1 MFHSQYMAD
10 TVAAKRAKEMDQN
23 THLACI
29 QAFSD
34 RNVEK
39 NVKFYQK

>member
-10 TVAAKRAKEMDQN
+10 TVAAKRAKEMDQK
-23 THLACI
+23 HLACI